1 MFCSFIF
8 STKLK
13 LFCFSSYSTFDYFL
27 LFVFLSFFLSA
38 WNIISL
44 QFLCLL
50 LFLEH
55 FELCVCQGKSFLIH
69 QPILSINLL
78 VCLYHVSD
86 KEKNNNIWPDIFRC
100 TWVPPV
106 FPYYEEVVDSLR
118 RSLCT
123 SMPVPMPMPMT
134 MLRLML
140 RWDPRFSSSCRS
152 SQSRLQNHR
161 QN

>member
-8 STKLK
+8 STKMKFFVFHLIQHLII
-13 LFCFSSYSTFDYFL
+13 LFC
-27 LFVFLSFFLSA
+27 LSFSPSFRLPET
-38 WNIISL
+38 W

-55 FELCVCQGKSFLIH
+55 FELCGCQGKSFLIP

-106 FPYYEEVVDSLR
+106 FPYYEEVVDSLQ

-123 SMPVPMPMPMT
+123 SMPVPMPMP

-140 RWDPRFSSSCRS
+140 RWDPRFSSSCKS